1 MENNQ
6 QSRDPILQSRDPRLK
21 MENNQQSED
30 PLWIPEQLK
39 TTVPDSDM
47 AAEYLGPEPANIEKE
62 FQNEEETSNQEIP
75 NHDKLKN
82 SWKKKKM
89 VSIH

>member
-1 MENNQ
+1 MENSQ
-6 QSRDPILQSRDPRLK
+6 QLVQSATLK
-21 MENNQQSED
+21 MENSQQLVQSED

-47 AAEYLGPEPANIEKE
+47 AIEHRGPEPANIEKE
-62 FQNEEETSNQEIP
+62 SQNEEETSNQEIP
-75 NHDKLKN
+75 NPDKIEEELEEEKI
-82 SWKKKKM
+82 